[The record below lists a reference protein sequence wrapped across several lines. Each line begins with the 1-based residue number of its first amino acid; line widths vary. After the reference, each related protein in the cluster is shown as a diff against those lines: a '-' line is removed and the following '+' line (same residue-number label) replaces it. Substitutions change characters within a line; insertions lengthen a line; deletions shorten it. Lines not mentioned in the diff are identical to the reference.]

1 MTEVDQEQITSHF
14 LKDVIESAGL
24 DATIEMDE
32 DEKITVKG
40 LDFIC
45 YVSVNEELN
54 LITMRT
60 WLQCKEDV
68 VIDQLREFVCNLN
81 KKIIVQF
88 NYTTYEDGRAYVDGY
103 YQMPYKFGFN
113 TKNFLYM
120 LRKFTSVFID
130 SIREADTDD
139 VFFK

>member
-1 MTEVDQEQITSHF
+1 MSEVGQELIKYHF
-14 LKDVIESAGL
+14 LKEVIESAGL
-24 DATIEMDE
+24 DATIEPDDE
-32 DEKITVKG
+32 DQITVRG

-45 YVSVNEELN
+45 HISITEELN

-60 WLQCKEDV
+60 WIQCKEEIDL
-68 VIDQLREFVCNLN
+68 DQLRELVCTLN

-130 SIREADTDD
+130 SIRQADTDD
-139 VFFK
+139 KFFN